1 MPFSTNEFN
10 PENHYKINESEE
22 EKMSKFE
29 ARRKLDEINVAIAN
43 HKREWAGMLGT
54 IWEKEDW
61 AHKQEVRYQCLCVL
75 CH

>member
-1 MPFSTNEFN
+1 
-10 PENHYKINESEE
+10 
-22 EKMSKFE
+22 MSKFE